1 MCLRNLNEVRVAEI
15 EYNMKTGHR
24 RCRGGRQ
31 SDHVEPHTLLKGLWL
46 VFSVKWGDVAGF
58 NHRSDII

>member
-1 MCLRNLNEVRVAEI
+1 MCLRNLNEVRVAGI
-15 EYNMKTGHR
+15 EYEMKRGQR
-24 RCRGGRQ
+24 RCRGGAQ
-31 SDHVEPHTLLKGLWL
+31 SDHVGPHTLLKGLWL